1 MSKYTYIMW
10 QIIIIHF
17 DNKLHI
23 NITTN
28 YAYKCDNVLRVKALL
43 LGVKH
48 LTLRVKR
55 LTLWVNQ
62 LV

>member
-1 MSKYTYIMW
+1 MW
-10 QIIIIHF
+10 QIIIVHF
-17 DNKLHI
+17 DNILHI

-55 LTLWVNQ
+55 LTLRVKQ